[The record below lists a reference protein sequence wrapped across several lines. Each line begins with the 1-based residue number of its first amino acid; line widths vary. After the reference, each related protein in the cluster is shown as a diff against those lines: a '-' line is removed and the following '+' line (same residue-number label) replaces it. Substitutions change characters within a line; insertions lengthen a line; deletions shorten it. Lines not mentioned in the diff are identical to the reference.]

1 MMVRRQSRLRRGKS
15 RPGSSCPGAR
25 SVVLPLLAGLA
36 LLAGGMFALTGCARV
51 SRQPHAAEPVAP
63 PVWPEPPLTARI
75 GYSQSVWRP
84 ADLGITR
91 SAFTR
96 FGQWLTGSDKGNE
109 PLLKPFGLALDES
122 DNLCVTDTGAAAV
135 CYYDRARKK
144 WHRWTKVGSVRFVSP
159 VAVAKQGDLLFVA
172 DSGLG
177 RVITFDLSGKLQGQ
191 LTNRLERP
199 AGLAI
204 SLGRLCVADSLRHCI
219 VVFDRQEQFVAEFGR
234 RGDGPG
240 EFNFPTHLA
249 ADSEGRLL
257 VTDSMN
263 SRVQILDAAGRFV
276 GQIGRLGDSPGQ
288 FSRPKGV
295 AADSFGHVYVIDA
308 LFDNVQI
315 FDPAGR
321 LLLAFGAP
329 GSGAGEFW
337 LPNGIAISRNNEI
350 FVADSYNRRLQ
361 IFKYIGPS

>member
-1 MMVRRQSRLRRGKS
+1 
-15 RPGSSCPGAR
+15 
-25 SVVLPLLAGLA
+25 
-36 LLAGGMFALTGCARV
+36 
-51 SRQPHAAEPVAP
+51 
-63 PVWPEPPLTARI
+63 
-75 GYSQSVWRP
+75 
-84 ADLGITR
+84 
-91 SAFTR
+91 
-96 FGQWLTGSDKGNE
+96 
-109 PLLKPFGLALDES
+109 
-122 DNLCVTDTGAAAV
+122 
-135 CYYDRARKK
+135 
-144 WHRWTKVGSVRFVSP
+144 
-159 VAVAKQGDLLFVA
+159 
-172 DSGLG
+172 
-177 RVITFDLSGKLQGQ
+177 
-191 LTNRLERP
+191 
-199 AGLAI
+199 
-204 SLGRLCVADSLRHCI
+204 
-219 VVFDRQEQFVAEFGR
+219 
-234 RGDGPG
+234 
-240 EFNFPTHLA
+240 
-249 ADSEGRLL
+249 
-257 VTDSMN
+257 MN

>member
-1 MMVRRQSRLRRGKS
+1 MWVGRHFLLSRSQGRQSA
-15 RPGSSCPGAR
+15 PPAGAR
-25 SVVLPLLAGLA
+25 SAALPLLAAAVLGAGL
-36 LLAGGMFALTGCARV
+36 LLVLTGCARV
-51 SRQPHAAEPVAP
+51 SRPAAAVEPATP
-63 PVWPEPPLTARI
+63 LVWPEPPQPARI
-75 GYSQSVWRP
+75 AYSRSVWRP
-84 ADLGITR
+84 ADLGISR

-109 PLLKPFGLALDES
+109 PLLKPFGIALDES
-122 DNLCVTDTGAAAV
+122 DNLCVTDTGASAV
-135 CYYDRARKK
+135 CYYDRTKKK
-144 WHRWTKVGSVRFVSP
+144 WHRWTQIGSIRFVSP
-159 VAVAKQGDLLFVA
+159 VAVARQRDLLFVA

-177 RVITFDLSGKLQGQ
+177 RVITFDASGRLRGQ
-191 LTNRLERP
+191 ITNRLERP

-204 SLGRLCVADSLRHCI
+204 SNGRLCVADSLRHCI
-219 VVFDRQEQFVAEFGR
+219 VVFDLQGGFLAEFGR

-249 ADSEGRLL
+249 ADVQGHLL

-263 SRVQILDAAGRFV
+263 SRVQILDGSGRFV
-276 GQIGRLGDSPGQ
+276 AQVGQMGDSPGQ

-295 AADSFGHVYVIDA
+295 ATDSFGHVYVIDA

-315 FDPAGR
+315 FDRSGR
-321 LLLAFGAP
+321 FLLAFGGA
-329 GSGAGEFW
+329 GSAAGEFW

-350 FVADSYNRRLQ
+350 YVADSYNRRLQ